1 MLGFEGSEGE
11 GAVFD
16 LIAARVFA
24 HSGWSDPGL
33 CPVDRLAIVGV
44 WGGRACG
51 IGRSRSDDHGS
62 RSGFLAC
69 DRFR

>member
-1 MLGFEGSEGE
+1 MSGFEGSEGE

-16 LIAARVFA
+16 HIAARVFA
-24 HSGWSDPGL
+24 HGGWSDPGL

-44 WGGRACG
+44 WSGRACG